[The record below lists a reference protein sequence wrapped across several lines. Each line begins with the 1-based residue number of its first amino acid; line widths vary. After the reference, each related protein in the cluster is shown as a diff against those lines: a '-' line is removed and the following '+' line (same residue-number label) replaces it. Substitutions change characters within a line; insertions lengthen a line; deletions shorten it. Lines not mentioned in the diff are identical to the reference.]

1 MTFKHLMLIAAAVAV
16 LAPMQPVAAEAKAKK
31 AYPPLKGVI
40 YGNQRRPGGYK
51 YKYVDGINTRKFN
64 DPSLSF
70 RSQGGPFDNGFFF
83 ETPRGPFGGYTPYM
97 H

>member
-1 MTFKHLMLIAAAVAV
+1 MKLTRLMIACVALAA
-16 LAPMQPVAAEAKAKK
+16 LLPMQPNVAEAKTKK
-31 AYPPLKGVI
+31 ASQPLTGII